1 MDINQMDIANL
12 RAMKR
17 ELEEKIKLKGNS
29 INENDEVYNLSESLR
44 LIEATIES
52 KMSNLGQMLNS

>member
-29 INENDEVYNLSESLR
+29 INENDEVYNLSENLR
-44 LIEATIES
+44 VIEATIES